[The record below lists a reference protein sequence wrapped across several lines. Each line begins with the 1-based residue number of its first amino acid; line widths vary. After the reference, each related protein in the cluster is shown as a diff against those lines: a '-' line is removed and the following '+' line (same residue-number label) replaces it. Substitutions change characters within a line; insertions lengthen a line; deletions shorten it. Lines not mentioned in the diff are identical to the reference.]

1 MFELLEPIIVRHGG
15 HVDKF
20 VGDGLL
26 AVFGAPE
33 GFSDHADRALAA
45 GLEILEAFK
54 RAGGPLRVCVGIN
67 SGRVVA
73 GSIGGAGRL
82 NFSVIGDAVNVAA
95 RAEAA
100 TRDGAD
106 DLLLT
111 RATADAL
118 VHTDVPLSSR
128 GQIPLKGK
136 SDPVELLAPER
147 QLADASLLRAGGAR
161 REPRDPPVRPLP

>member
-1 MFELLEPIIVRHGG
+1 M
-15 HVDKF
+15 
-20 VGDGLL
+20 
-26 AVFGAPE
+26 GAACE
-33 GFSDHADRALAA
+33 IASRVNSD
-45 GLEILEAFK
+45 
-54 RAGGPLRVCVGIN
+54 GGPELKVGLGVN
-67 SGRVVA
+67 TGRVVA

-95 RAEAA
+95 RVEAA

-118 VHTDVPLSSR
+118 VRTDVPLSSR
-128 GQIPLKGK
+128 GHIPLKGK

-147 QLADASLLRAGGAR
+147 QLADASLLTPGGAR